1 MRREVPPQTVG
12 EALDL
17 GWSALAFE
25 CARRSCGHEGHIDL
39 ETLPRR
45 RLLAAIIARG
55 VCGRCR
61 ARPSN
66 VYLAV
71 RIGPEAWRRK
81 ELDLLDG

>member
-17 GWSALAFE
+17 GWSALAFA
-25 CARRSCGHEGHIDL
+25 CPRRACGHEGRIDL

-45 RLLAAIIARG
+45 RLLSAIIARG

-61 ARPSN
+61 TKPSN

-71 RIGPEAWRRK
+71 RIGPDAWRRK